1 MIVIASPSKTHYI
14 PVHVYWLIREFDN
27 VDVEEPDTGMS
38 PEGESTPSCEE
49 YSLSC
54 LFTLP
59 SSAEELNQRVDTQ
72 MIELETIELLPGTTT
87 IRGTIR
93 VANLCYAKAVYV
105 RMSLDLW
112 ASYSDLAAEYVPGS
126 SDRRTD
132 RFTFT
137 YTVVPP
143 SDRDGAR
150 VEICLRYETPVGT
163 FWANNNDIN
172 YVLFC
177 YKKVNTS
184 ERASKA
190 HKEGGTYIGKRSCLR
205 PGRRAS
211 IEEKTRE
218 TSYTTAFAEAEA
230 ANKNEEANRKTI
242 SKAEM
247 QSLVSHKE
255 NKPLV
260 DSLKGRRKHT
270 RLAHAQDYFSQ
281 RSQRSPRPSS
291 HDSASGQEFHQPL
304 PNVQRD
310 PCNCVN
316 KQQKIQSRESPKV
329 LTYHEIPLLT
339 LDWNSDKAHQWGAAG
354 KGGLWPRTTTA
365 SPAAHVD
372 DGPPV
377 MDVWETFLNGTDDA
391 ASQETSVCQTWQTFL
406 NQSGCSKLSAVPESE
421 WLQRAAS
428 VSPSDDKKS
437 LAKSAMDG
445 KGHELQTVVDAVAAS
460 HMGTRQCV
468 WEGPLAKITANP
480 SDQYTAKAQ
489 REESA
494 TSTDLPQRS
503 GMNPPTGIPEKFN
516 ATGETAAS
524 EDSVQSSTV
533 RQKRATGEQEEE
545 EMREGVEGKDDEPL
559 APPTAD
565 SVTSSGE
572 QEPTDLT
579 SLSETQNGSA
589 VDRISQGASA
599 DEGLSFSGEGQVAGT
614 SHNETDDTLAF
625 TGTIRRGTEA
635 EGLFV
640 FSTSTQGVE
649 KGNGD
654 SCAKSTREEIFM
666 PREKAECEISQRFER
681 DETQHAQLRPCQS
694 GGNLSEG
701 NDGDGNEVR
710 SVQSNAD
717 QFGLNKTCHD
727 NFVQVEIEGTTFK
740 SEIDVAGSVNL
751 ASDKMVE
758 AEFSNGTSKGSLIGG
773 EDRTILEFNEDEK
786 QSSVNSLQPLQR
798 DENISKV
805 YGACNQ
811 QLKQIR
817 SREELQIQDDQEA
830 SEATPRQEGTRLN
843 CEAGKGGLV
852 FDETEEGKCLIS
864 HTWGSREM
872 QEVSRGDNDTF
883 RPFPNSKCDPSAT
896 AAAETRWVHTQDN
909 MKAEKWDIGRQI
921 SPQEVAEEIDTS
933 GELQRQPETPK
944 RTEGDKSHR
953 SNNEKPSAGELK
965 IEAPGDLT
973 GDTGIPRGKGES
985 VPTQF
990 KEQEQP
996 AGVKSS
1002 PHVESV
1008 KLSAGTKDPI
1018 MAGSA
1023 MALEVTEA
1031 TLEEMDVQRFGED
1044 LVRAIWGEVFN
1055 LKVSGTHGDLKAV
1068 DEMAAFFALYM
1079 FSMSWWFYK
1088 LKGHQ
1093 VTTAKGK
1100 DG

>member
-1 MIVIASPSKTHYI
+1 M
-14 PVHVYWLIREFDN
+14 
-27 VDVEEPDTGMS
+27 
-38 PEGESTPSCEE
+38 
-49 YSLSC
+49 
-54 LFTLP
+54 
-59 SSAEELNQRVDTQ
+59 
-72 MIELETIELLPGTTT
+72 
-87 IRGTIR
+87 
-93 VANLCYAKAVYV
+93 
-105 RMSLDLW
+105 
-112 ASYSDLAAEYVPGS
+112 
-126 SDRRTD
+126 
-132 RFTFT
+132 
-137 YTVVPP
+137 
-143 SDRDGAR
+143 
-150 VEICLRYETPVGT
+150 
-163 FWANNNDIN
+163 
-172 YVLFC
+172 
-177 YKKVNTS
+177 
-184 ERASKA
+184 
-190 HKEGGTYIGKRSCLR
+190 
-205 PGRRAS
+205 
-211 IEEKTRE
+211 
-218 TSYTTAFAEAEA
+218 
-230 ANKNEEANRKTI
+230 
-242 SKAEM
+242 
-247 QSLVSHKE
+247 
-255 NKPLV
+255 
-260 DSLKGRRKHT
+260 
-270 RLAHAQDYFSQ
+270 
-281 RSQRSPRPSS
+281 
-291 HDSASGQEFHQPL
+291 
-304 PNVQRD
+304 
-310 PCNCVN
+310 
-316 KQQKIQSRESPKV
+316 

-445 KGHELQTVVDAVAAS
+445 KGHELRTVVDAAAAS
-460 HMGTRQCV
+460 HMGTTQCV
-468 WEGPLAKITANP
+468 WEGPSAKITANP
-480 SDQYTAKAQ
+480 SDQYPAKAQ

-572 QEPTDLT
+572 RETTDLT

-681 DETQHAQLRPCQS
+681 DETQHEQLRPCQS
-694 GGNLSEG
+694 GSNPSEG

-751 ASDKMVE
+751 PSDKMVE
-758 AEFSNGTSKGSLIGG
+758 AEFSNSTSKGSLIGG
-773 EDRTILEFNEDEK
+773 EDRTIFEFNEDEK

-805 YGACNQ
+805 YGPCNQ

-830 SEATPRQEGTRLN
+830 SEATPRREGTRLN

-883 RPFPNSKCDPSAT
+883 RPFPNSKCDPSPT

-973 GDTGIPRGKGES
+973 GDTGIPRGEGES

-1023 MALEVTEA
+1023 MALEVTEP
-1031 TLEEMDVQRFGED
+1031 TLEEMYVQRFGED
-1044 LVRAIWGEVFN
+1044 LVRAIWEEVFN
-1055 LKVSGTHGDLKAV
+1055 LKVSGTHRDLKAV
-1068 DEMAAFFALYM
+1068 DETAGVLAVAPDVPRDCHPPFEDFDDTFDSGVYSLIELAPESSLEPASVAQSDNWLPKDWSQALEPKEQMHSLPKSKMNLNSSAQFDVVIAPVSPANGGQRSSHSAHGSLKDLENHTQIRERSVACQDTGRQTKERMATHEEGRNRCDRTSCTEPSSSSEKLKEPGDPMWWSVFYIISHITRLIVCSLLVAGFYFVLFLCDSTAFFALYM
-1079 FSMSWWFYK
+1079 FSMCWWFYK

-1093 VTTAKGK
+1093 VTTAKGM